1 MALWVRHWD
10 EASAHEYFVHT
21 ETGESRW
28 EPPDEFEAAPAP
40 DHAPAS
46 PLNAPAAAGDD
57 DDYDEYDYDA
67 PRGYDPPT
75 SRSSAAVALFRQAT
89 SPDDASDDASDVAP
103 GSLAEAPAA
112 GAVEIGTPATPGTP
126 RDDAPIADLSAA
138 ELLPGL
144 AAAGARRRHG
154 EDRGAHRGADG
165 PGPRGRARRR
175 GARRGARRGR
185 GAERGARGEA
195 PAAER
200 QAHFQ

>member
-46 PLNAPAAAGDD
+46 PLNAPAAAGGDDD
-57 DDYDEYDYDA
+57 DDYDDYDA

-103 GSLAEAPAA
+103 GSLAMAAMVRKQPRKVSRSDAHGSGLRECFLTPYGCPKGAKKLPAS
-112 GAVEIGTPATPGTP
+112 
-126 RDDAPIADLSAA
+126 DLKQRRAERRARAERVAAASASAA
-138 ELLPGL
+138 AKQRMASTPE
-144 AAAGARRRHG
+144 
-154 EDRGAHRGADG
+154 
-165 PGPRGRARRR
+165 
-175 GARRGARRGR
+175 
-185 GAERGARGEA
+185 
-195 PAAER
+195 
-200 QAHFQ
+200 

>member
-75 SRSSAAVALFRQAT
+75 GRRLRPRSLRTSAAWLG
-89 SPDDASDDASDVAP
+89 P
-103 GSLAEAPAA
+103 
-112 GAVEIGTPATPGTP
+112 
-126 RDDAPIADLSAA
+126 
-138 ELLPGL
+138 
-144 AAAGARRRHG
+144 
-154 EDRGAHRGADG
+154 DRGLDL
-165 PGPRGRARRR
+165 
-175 GARRGARRGR
+175 
-185 GAERGARGEA
+185 
-195 PAAER
+195 
-200 QAHFQ
+200 